1 MPSSR
6 RAVLASSLSLIA
18 GCSGFRDRPTAE
30 TNLAGAWTQVGGNSA
45 HSGHQPDSEIPNEPN
60 RRWRTDRSA
69 RPTAMPLTDRG
80 RVFTATPTGVARYDT
95 ESGEVRWSV
104 SNEAETWATPAV
116 GRGRVHVPQ
125 TDAGVEG
132 VTAADATPALR
143 TCETGEGGA
152 DWERALRG
160 KWAFAPTATMET
172 VFVQTDR
179 TAYALDAETGAVDW
193 RYDGLTPPPRDAF
206 HVRKDVTPAVAGDA
220 VAFPSGE
227 SVVALDRESGER
239 RWQSAVG
246 GVASAPVYDG
256 DALVVASLRGLERID
271 PGDGTTLWKRTGT
284 FRNTP
289 AVGDDTV
296 YVTDVDG
303 MAAYR
308 KSDGEQRWSRD
319 FGETWAS
326 PAVLADTVVGCS
338 TEETVAVR
346 KGDGEVRWRRSTG
359 SYSALA
365 VGKAGLFVTAHSP
378 EFGRERLV
386 AFGPE

>member
-1 MPSSR
+1 
-6 RAVLASSLSLIA
+6 
-18 GCSGFRDRPTAE
+18 
-30 TNLAGAWTQVGGNSA
+30 
-45 HSGHQPDSEIPNEPN
+45 
-60 RRWRTDRSA
+60 
-69 RPTAMPLTDRG
+69 MPLTDRG
-80 RVFTATPTGVARYDT
+80 RVVTATPTGVARYDT

-125 TDAGVEG
+125 TDAGVGG
-132 VTAADATPALR
+132 VTAADATPELR
-143 TCETGEGGA
+143 TYETGEGDA
-152 DWERALRG
+152 DWERELRG

-206 HVRKDVTPAVAGDA
+206 HVRKDVTSAVAGDA
-220 VAFPSGE
+220 VAFPSGG

-246 GVASAPVYDG
+246 GMTSAPVYDG

-271 PGDGTTLWKRTGT
+271 PGDGTTLWKRPGT

-346 KGDGEVRWRRSTG
+346 KGDGEVRWRRSAG
-359 SYSALA
+359 SYSAPA
-365 VGKAGLFVTAHSP
+365 VEEAGLFVTAHSP